1 MKKFLAALAATTLLA
16 GSALAQVAPPVPAPA
31 PVAAAP
37 APKLMAD
44 PALWVVKDADTT
56 IYLLGTVHV
65 LKPGTEW
72 LDGGVKKAYDASSE
86 VVLELIQPEPAAAQA
101 AIGKYAVDPDGPPL
115 TQKLSPEV
123 RARYEKVAGELGL
136 PVAALEKFEPWFAS
150 TLLSL
155 TAITKAGYNPESGV
169 EQQITA
175 AAKRDAKRLG
185 ALETMEEQL
194 GFFASLPEAAQLTL
208 LKAAIDQMPEA
219 KTFFD
224 SMVDA
229 WAKGD
234 PARLAVMMNDAM
246 RESPELVD
254 VLLTKRNERWA
265 KWIDDRLDQPGTIF
279 IAVGAGHLAGSNSV
293 QDFLKARKLNAV
305 RIPS

>member
-16 GSALAQVAPPVPAPA
+16 GSALAQTAAP
-31 PVAAAP
+31 AP

-86 VVLELIQPEPAAAQA
+86 VVLELLQPDTATMQGL
-101 AIGKYAVDPDGPPL
+101 IGKYGIDPDGPAL
-115 TQKLSPEV
+115 TAKLSPETK
-123 RARYEKVAGELGL
+123 ALYEKTTADLGL
-136 PVAALEKFEPWFAS
+136 PAPAFEKFQPWFVS
-150 TLLSL
+150 TILSL

-169 EQQITA
+169 ERQITA
-175 AAKRDAKRLG
+175 AATRDGKKMAG
-185 ALETMEEQL
+185 LETAEQQL
-194 GFFASLPEAAQLTL
+194 GFFASLPEAAQLKFLKSTL
-208 LKAAIDQMPEA
+208 EELQKVQGV
-219 KTFFD
+219 FD
-224 SMVDA
+224 AMVAD

-234 PARLAVMMNDAM
+234 PDGLARILNASMND
-246 RESPELVD
+246 SPELAKT
-254 VLLTKRNERWA
+254 LLTDRNARWA
-265 KWIDDRLDQPGTIF
+265 QWIDERMDKPGTIF
-279 IAVGAGHLAGSNSV
+279 IAVGAGHLAGPNSV
-293 QDFLKARKLNAV
+293 QEMLKAHKLKAV